1 MSHRK
6 HCRFLSPKLFL
17 SLPLAADR
25 SMFKHW
31 LIQSTK
37 ERFMKSYA
45 GIITSIAILS
55 TWTVTDCNAQ
65 IQSNPQLNTIIIGT
79 NATTLGQPG
88 VQNNLGT
95 ALGSTNSLTGR
106 GLGLGQQGILTTG
119 PQTNQPAILVQTN
132 GPAMLSPS
140 NRPAIGPQSG
150 GVILGPQSSQP
161 AIGQQGSGTSAG
173 QQGTTAIAPQSSGT
187 VVVPPFSPSTP
198 ATPGAAPSKR

>member
-1 MSHRK
+1 MLLSIPATVTVSSGTTYHFSNIHPPSRVTKLLAQFGMSHRK

-65 IQSNPQLNTIIIGT
+65 IQSNPQLNTIIIG
-79 NATTLGQPG
+79 
-88 VQNNLGT
+88 
-95 ALGSTNSLTGR
+95 
-106 GLGLGQQGILTTG
+106 
-119 PQTNQPAILVQTN
+119 
-132 GPAMLSPS
+132 
-140 NRPAIGPQSG
+140 
-150 GVILGPQSSQP
+150 
-161 AIGQQGSGTSAG
+161 
-173 QQGTTAIAPQSSGT
+173 
-187 VVVPPFSPSTP
+187 
-198 ATPGAAPSKR
+198 